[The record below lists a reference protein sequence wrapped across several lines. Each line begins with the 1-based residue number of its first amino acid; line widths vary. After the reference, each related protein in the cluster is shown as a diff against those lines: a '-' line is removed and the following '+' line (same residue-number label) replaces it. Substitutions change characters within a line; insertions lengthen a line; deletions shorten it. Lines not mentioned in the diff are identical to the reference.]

1 VDDAFEIDR
10 PDAPSASPV
19 CDAEPERSRVNRLWS
34 YYNEHKALTFEPR
47 PLIAPGTRVFTMG
60 SCFAVEIRRR
70 LKELGYTVYPDYGS
84 LAFDP
89 ARQKVGSL
97 PARENLNHYHS
108 FAIRQEIEKAFGLWR
123 QDDDDYWRIGNSPI
137 DEPLFDGPVCQ
148 DPYRRL
154 VFGRTPADLHEVTAG
169 LDAVIR
175 AGLEAAD
182 VYILTLGLIEVWRN
196 KRSGLISCMNPGYGG
211 GGGVEETE
219 FANSGFAENYDNMR
233 RAIELLFEHYPE
245 RRVILTVSPVPLGA
259 TFTDADVFVANMESK
274 STLRAVAGQ
283 LAAEFDRVDYFPSYE
298 ICQMGNPFSPDGRHV
313 RPEVVAMIVATF
325 LRMFGTVEAA

>member
-1 VDDAFEIDR
+1 MDDAFRIDR
-10 PDAPSASPV
+10 PDASSV
-19 CDAEPERSRVNRLWS
+19 SQGCDAEPARPRVNRLWS

-70 LKELGYTVYPDYGS
+70 LKELGYTVFPDYGS

-89 ARQKVGSL
+89 SRQKVGSL

-123 QDDDDYWRIGNSPI
+123 QDDDDYWRVENSAI
-137 DEPLFDGPVCQ
+137 DEPLFDGAVCQ

-154 VFGRTPADLHEVTAG
+154 VFGRTPADLQEVTAR
-169 LDAVIR
+169 LDDVIR
-175 AGLEAAD
+175 SGLEAAD

-196 KRSGLISCMNPGYGG
+196 KSSGLVACMNPGYGG
-211 GGGVEETE
+211 GGGVTE
-219 FANSGFAENYDNMR
+219 SEFVNSGFSENYDNMR
-233 RAIELLFEHYPE
+233 RAIELLFEHFPE
-245 RRVILTVSPVPLGA
+245 RQVVLTVSPVPLGA

-283 LAAEFDRVDYFPSYE
+283 LAAEFDRVHYFPSYE

-313 RPEVVAMIVATF
+313 RPDVVAMIVATF
-325 LRMFGTVEAA
+325 LRMFGAAEAA

>member
-1 VDDAFEIDR
+1 MDDAFEIDR
-10 PDAPSASPV
+10 PDAPSVSPV
-19 CDAEPERSRVNRLWS
+19 SNAEPERPRVNRLWS
-34 YYNEHKALTFEPR
+34 YYNEHKALTFEPQ

-70 LKELGYTVYPDYGS
+70 LKELGYTIFPDYAS

-89 ARQKVGSL
+89 SRQKVGSL

-123 QDDDDYWRIGNSPI
+123 QDDDDYWQVENSAI
-137 DEPLFDGPVCQ
+137 DEPLFDGSVCQ

-154 VFGRTPADLHEVTAG
+154 VFGRTPTDLHEVTAG

-211 GGGVEETE
+211 GGGGTETE
-219 FANSGFAENYDNMR
+219 FVNSGFSENYDNMR
-233 RAIELLFEHYPE
+233 RAIELLFEHFPE
-245 RRVILTVSPVPLGA
+245 RQVVLTVSSVPLGA

-283 LAAEFDRVDYFPSYE
+283 LAAEFDRVHYFPSYE

-313 RPEVVAMIVATF
+313 RSDVVAMIVATF
-325 LRMFGTVEAA
+325 LRMFGTAEAA

>member
-1 VDDAFEIDR
+1 MDDARADVDIIVDNIR
-10 PDAPSASPV
+10 SAAGAGNPGPAGS
-19 CDAEPERSRVNRLWS
+19 EPERPRVNRLWS

-70 LKELGYTVYPDYGS
+70 LKELGYTVFPDYAS

-89 ARQKVGSL
+89 SRQKVGSL

-123 QDDDDYWRIGNSPI
+123 QDDEDHWRIENSPI

-154 VFGRTPADLHEVTAG
+154 VFGRTPTDLHEVTAG
-169 LDAVIR
+169 PDAVIR

-196 KRSGLISCMNPGYGG
+196 KRSGLVSYMNPGYGG

-219 FANSGFAENYDNMR
+219 FVNSGFAENYDNMR
-233 RAIELLFEHYPE
+233 RAIELLFERCCHGNW
-245 RRVILTVSPVPLGA
+245 LVSA
-259 TFTDADVFVANMESK
+259 
-274 STLRAVAGQ
+274 AGG
-283 LAAEFDRVDYFPSYE
+283 E
-298 ICQMGNPFSPDGRHV
+298 
-313 RPEVVAMIVATF
+313 
-325 LRMFGTVEAA
+325 